1 MYGSIVGKL
10 APETTA
16 SWKPQ
21 LSVTDFGAIH
31 EFGLREARRLTRS
44 RPYMSLRWAHS
55 RIYCA
60 YVPTDSSDEP

>member
-31 EFGLREARRLTRS
+31 DLGLREACRLTRF
-44 RPYMSLRWAHS
+44 PALHVFALGTLQDLLCLRA
-55 RIYCA
+55 
-60 YVPTDSSDEP
+60 D